1 MTPLRQRFLEDMQIR
16 NYSPKTIKTTISHV
30 AAFAAFCGKSP
41 EHLGPEDIRRWQ
53 IHLIS
58 RKLKLVQV
66 QSGRVC
72 VEILLPR
79 DAATRV
85 ERRDDPLRQAA

>member
-30 AAFAAFCGKSP
+30 AAFAAFYGKSP

-58 RKLKLVQV
+58 QNQSWSKFNQAVCALKFFY
-66 QSGRVC
+66 RVT
-72 VEILLPR
+72 LPR
-79 DAATRV
+79 DWNV
-85 ERRDDPLRQAA
+85 EMIP